1 MPRVALTNSHRH
13 FETRTN
19 FAALVRLMSTRRRV
33 PSNAAW
39 IVGSGT
45 KQLLCSYDYIP
56 EDGASSSAS
65 SRCLVV
71 FLHGIGEHAMRYDSL
86 FTRLTDAGCVV
97 TTYDAVGHGASE
109 GLPGYFEAFEDV
121 VEDARGFCEAK
132 RAEHATRGPLVLCGQ
147 SFGGLVAATVCVND
161 AQKGDKRLVDG
172 LVLTAASIDVKWNAI
187 LRAQAAMGALLAK
200 SAPRARLVPAVRL
213 EDMSDDAATL
223 DSYATD
229 PYVQLGPVRCR
240 TAYEILRGFRALR
253 ARYRELSC
261 PLLVLHGSDDACA
274 DKTASRRLVLE
285 ASSMDKQYV
294 ELPGMHHLIL
304 QEPGSKDVL
313 NRIVDFVDSR
323 ASARTSGGRVGVGA
337 RSALPSKL

>member
-1 MPRVALTNSHRH
+1 
-13 FETRTN
+13 
-19 FAALVRLMSTRRRV
+19 
-33 PSNAAW
+33 
-39 IVGSGT
+39 
-45 KQLLCSYDYIP
+45 
-56 EDGASSSAS
+56 
-65 SRCLVV
+65 
-71 FLHGIGEHAMRYDSL
+71 
-86 FTRLTDAGCVV
+86 
-97 TTYDAVGHGASE
+97 
-109 GLPGYFEAFEDV
+109 
-121 VEDARGFCEAK
+121 
-132 RAEHATRGPLVLCGQ
+132 
-147 SFGGLVAATVCVND
+147 
-161 AQKGDKRLVDG
+161 

-223 DSYATD
+223 DAYATD

-261 PLLVLHGSDDACA
+261 PLLVLHGSEDACA

-323 ASARTSGGRVGVGA
+323 AAARPSASRVVGVVGGA

>member
-1 MPRVALTNSHRH
+1 
-13 FETRTN
+13 
-19 FAALVRLMSTRRRV
+19 MSTRRRV
-33 PSNAAW
+33 PSSASW

-45 KQLLCSYDYIP
+45 KRLLCSYDYVP
-56 EDGASSSAS
+56 TEDGAKSRQSKSQLSSHK
-65 SRCLVV
+65 CLVV
-71 FLHGIGEHAMRYDSL
+71 FLHGIGEHATRYEAL
-86 FTRLTDAGCVV
+86 FARLTDAGCVV

-161 AQKGDKRLVDG
+161 AQKGGKRLVDG

-223 DSYATD
+223 DAYATD

-261 PLLVLHGSDDACA
+261 PLLVLHGSEDACA

-304 QEPGSKDVL
+304 QEPGSEDVL

-323 ASARTSGGRVGVGA
+323 AAARPSASVVGVVGGA